1 MNYKMKNVKIR
12 KIKDKIR
19 QNKKSYKDKIR
30 QNKTYLIEIAV
41 VFECYNSKITAM
53 INCDFFL
60 MKNISY

>member
-30 QNKTYLIEIAV
+30 QNKTYLIEIVLFLSA
-41 VFECYNSKITAM
+41 ITA
-53 INCDFFL
+53 
-60 MKNISY
+60 K